1 MNITFDAEKLREM
14 LENFYTLTKIRIVI
28 FDDAFD
34 QVMSVPEH
42 DCGFCG
48 RVRKNPLLDERCVQ
62 CDRNARTICRGAVG
76 ADNIHIYTCH
86 AGLYEA
92 IAPIKMNGIILGYMM
107 LGQIINKSEKKQKR
121 DAILQYVGEYTDC
134 DLSEEYEN
142 LTTKS
147 QKQIEAAAKIMEA
160 CACYLWTNRLVS
172 VNEDC
177 LAALITRYIE
187 NNLTADLSVDTLCL
201 HFKVSRN
208 KLYKI
213 ARESFGMGIA
223 EYIRKQ
229 RVQNAAALL
238 RSGSTVTNAAISSGF
253 EDYNYFSEIF
263 KREMGILPSKYSSRA
278 GENFRQHGSTAKSA
292 PQSKSRRTK

>member
-1 MNITFDAEKLREM
+1 MNITFDVEKLREM

-34 QVMSVPEH
+34 QVISVPDD

-48 RVRKNPLLDERCVQ
+48 EVRKNPLLDERCVQ
-62 CDRNARTICRGAVG
+62 CDRNARSICRST
-76 ADNIHIYTCH
+76 DNIYIYTCH

-121 DAILQYVGEYTDC
+121 EAILQYAGEYIDC
-134 DLSEEYEN
+134 DLSEEYEK

-172 VNEDC
+172 VNENC
-177 LAALITRYIE
+177 LAALISGYIQ
-187 NNLTADLSVDTLCL
+187 NNLTADLSVDALCL
-201 HFKVSRN
+201 HFRISRN
-208 KLYKI
+208 RLYKI
-213 ARESFGMGIA
+213 ARERYGMGIA

-238 RSGSTVTNAAISSGF
+238 RAGSTVTNAAISSGF

-263 KREMGILPSKYSSRA
+263 KREMGILPSKYASRA
-278 GENFRQHGSTAKSA
+278 GEDFRQPGSTAKSA
-292 PQSKSRRTK
+292 PRNKNQKQHTI